1 MSRCILRL
9 SWLPP
14 SSLSSLLPVGEGSGN
29 AGVCAPGQRC
39 PPRTNGPLS
48 CCVYTKSRQSST
60 LDNDPDTCLERPTA
74 FSSQGRRGEQH
85 LLQ

>member
-39 PPRTNGPLS
+39 PTADKRPPLLLRLH
-48 CCVYTKSRQSST
+48 K
-60 LDNDPDTCLERPTA
+60 ERA
-74 FSSQGRRGEQH
+74 K
-85 LLQ
+85 